1 MSDLPVM
8 HVPLGTTV
16 SLAVH
21 APRVMTVRLVM
32 IVHLA
37 QIAPIAHLAM
47 NLRSAMD
54 DLFAKAATLIRRASS
69 TVRLERHAMTAV
81 TIVPFVTTVP
91 LVPIAL
97 FVTIVPRATTAVPHA
112 TIAHRALTVTIGRS
126 ALLVTIVVMTAVPR
140 ATTAVP
146 VPIAHRAMTVRLVA
160 IRTSIR
166 RVTTSPS
173 TNPATMS
180 YSSVCRRW
188 QPRRMTSMA

>member
-32 IVHLA
+32 TVHLA
-37 QIAPIAHLAM
+37 RIAPTAHLAM

-69 TVRLERHAMTAV
+69 TVRLEPHAMTAE
-81 TIVPFVTTVP
+81 TIVPFVTTVHRE
-91 LVPIAL
+91 L
-97 FVTIVPRATTAVPHA
+97 TA
-112 TIAHRALTVTIGRS
+112 TIGRS
-126 ALLVTIVVMTAVPR
+126 ALLVTIVVMTDVPR
-140 ATTAVP
+140 ATTAAP
-146 VPIAHRAMTVRLVA
+146 VPIAHRAMTVPPAMTVRLVA